1 MLEIIKLVLCDE
13 YDDVE
18 YFILKDKKYEENI
31 LSLQVRLSN
40 YETFQ
45 EIEDF
50 IYDNFIIIDI
60 KDVKFQM

>member
-13 YDDVE
+13 YYDVE

-50 IYDNFIIIDI
+50 IYDNFILIDI
-60 KDVKFQM
+60 KDVEFQM

>member
-60 KDVKFQM
+60 KDVEF

>member
-60 KDVKFQM
+60 KDVEFQM